1 MFKLNLTRKQTG
13 FTMIEGL
20 LAILTITL
28 FLTGTLQLIAI
39 NTFYKMKNKQ
49 EAQASFWIQEDLE
62 EVRSLAAATDTELTA
77 SCYPTNVNQ
86 TYAYALKLAIQ
97 NQDTNADNPLPGSS
111 PKALLVSNTTQ
122 SPNAKMYRMV
132 REYSIDFDNNSS
144 TIDQPTVL
152 KINYKVEDINASS
165 SSRSRN
171 QDINRDPI
179 IATQYAEVIPNE
191 SFKCD

>member
-1 MFKLNLTRKQTG
+1 MFKLNLTKRQTG
-13 FTMIEGL
+13 FTMMEVL
-20 LAILTITL
+20 LAILTVTF

-62 EVRSLAAATDTELTA
+62 EVLSLATSNLTA

-86 TYAYALKLAIQ
+86 TYAYALKSAIQ
-97 NQDTNADNPLPGSS
+97 NRDTNADNPLPGSS
-111 PKALLVSNTTQ
+111 PKALLVSNTRQ

-132 REYSIDFDNNSS
+132 REYSINFDNDSS

-179 IATQYAEVIPNE
+179 IATQYAEVIPNG
-191 SFKCD
+191 SFDCN

>member
-13 FTMIEGL
+13 FTMIEVL
-20 LAILTITL
+20 LAILTITF

-39 NTFYKMKNKQ
+39 NTLYKMKNKQ

-62 EVRSLAAATDTELTA
+62 EVLSLATSNLTA

-86 TYAYALKLAIQ
+86 TYAYALESAIQ
-97 NQDTNADNPLPGSS
+97 NRDTNADNPLPGSS
-111 PKALLVSNTTQ
+111 PRALLVSNTRQ
-122 SPNAKMYRMV
+122 SPNVKMYRMV
-132 REYSIDFDNNSS
+132 REYSINFDNDSS

-165 SSRSRN
+165 SSPSLNR
-171 QDINRDPI
+171 DINRDPI

-191 SFKCD
+191 SFKCN

>member
-1 MFKLNLTRKQTG
+1 
-13 FTMIEGL
+13 MIEVL
-20 LAILTITL
+20 LAILTITF

-62 EVRSLAAATDTELTA
+62 EVRSLAADTDTELTA
-77 SCYPTNVNQ
+77 SCYPTRKEE
-86 TYAYALKLAIQ
+86 TYAYALQSAIE
-97 NQDTNADNPLPGSS
+97 NRDTNADKPLPGSS

-132 REYSIDFDNNSS
+132 REYSINFDNDSS

-179 IATQYAEVIPNE
+179 IATQYAEVIPNG
-191 SFKCD
+191 SFKCN

>member
-13 FTMIEGL
+13 FAMIEGL

-39 NTFYKMKNKQ
+39 NTLYKMKNKQ

-62 EVRSLAAATDTELTA
+62 EVLSLATSNLTA

-86 TYAYALKLAIQ
+86 TYAYALKSAIQ
-97 NQDTNADNPLPGSS
+97 NRDTNADNPLPGSS
-111 PKALLVSNTTQ
+111 PKALLVSNTRQ

-132 REYSIDFDNNSS
+132 REYSINFDNDSS

-152 KINYKVEDINASS
+152 KINYKVEDINARSDS
-165 SSRSRN
+165 PSRN
-171 QDINRDPI
+171 RDINRDPI

-191 SFKCD
+191 SFNCN

>member
-1 MFKLNLTRKQTG
+1 
-13 FTMIEGL
+13 MIEGL

-62 EVRSLAAATDTELTA
+62 EVRSLAATDRELELTA
-77 SCYPTNVNQ
+77 SCYPTREEE

-97 NQDTNADNPLPGSS
+97 NRDNNDDNPLPGSS

-132 REYSIDFDNNSS
+132 REYSS

-152 KINYKVEDINASS
+152 KINYTVEDINASS

-171 QDINRDPI
+171 QDINRNPI

-191 SFKCD
+191 SFECD

>member
-13 FTMIEGL
+13 FAMIEGL
-20 LAILTITL
+20 VAILTITL

-39 NTFYKMKNKQ
+39 NTLYKMKNKQ

-62 EVRSLAAATDTELTA
+62 EVLSLATSNLTA

-86 TYAYALKLAIQ
+86 TYAYALKSAIQ
-97 NQDTNADNPLPGSS
+97 NRDTNADNPLPGSS
-111 PKALLVSNTTQ
+111 PKALLVSNTRQ

-132 REYSIDFDNNSS
+132 REYSINFDNDSS

-165 SSRSRN
+165 LSRTLNR
-171 QDINRDPI
+171 DINRDPV
-179 IATQYAEVIPNE
+179 IATQYAEVIPNG
-191 SFKCD
+191 SFNCN

>member
-13 FTMIEGL
+13 FAMIEGL

-39 NTFYKMKNKQ
+39 NTLYKMKNKQ

-62 EVRSLAAATDTELTA
+62 EVLSLATSNLTA

-86 TYAYALKLAIQ
+86 TYAYALESAIQ
-97 NQDTNADNPLPGSS
+97 NRDTNADNPLPGSS
-111 PKALLVSNTTQ
+111 PRALLVSNTRQ

-132 REYSIDFDNNSS
+132 REYSINFDNDSS

-165 SSRSRN
+165 SAPSRN

-191 SFKCD
+191 SFKCN

>member
-13 FTMIEGL
+13 FAMIEGL

-62 EVRSLAAATDTELTA
+62 EVRFLATDTNLTA

-97 NQDTNADNPLPGSS
+97 NRDTDPNFPLSGAS

-132 REYSIDFDNNSS
+132 REYSINFDNDSS

-165 SSRSRN
+165 SAPSRN

-191 SFKCD
+191 SFKCN

>member
-13 FTMIEGL
+13 FAMIEGL

-39 NTFYKMKNKQ
+39 NTLYKMKNKQ

-62 EVRSLAAATDTELTA
+62 EVFSLATSNLTA

-86 TYAYALKLAIQ
+86 TYAYALKSAIQ
-97 NQDTNADNPLPGSS
+97 NRDTDADNPLPGSS
-111 PKALLVSNTTQ
+111 PRALLVSNTRQ

-132 REYSIDFDNNSS
+132 REYSINFDNDSS

-152 KINYKVEDINASS
+152 KINYKVEDINA
-165 SSRSRN
+165 RSDSPSLNR
-171 QDINRDPI
+171 DINRDPI

-191 SFKCD
+191 SFKCN

>member
-13 FTMIEGL
+13 FTMIEVL
-20 LAILTITL
+20 LAILTVTL

-62 EVRSLAAATDTELTA
+62 EVRSLATNTNLTA
-77 SCYPTNVNQ
+77 SCYPTRVNQ
-86 TYAYALKLAIQ
+86 TYAYALQLAIQ
-97 NQDTNADNPLPGSS
+97 NQDTDPNSPLPGAS

-122 SPNAKMYRMV
+122 SPNAKMYKMV
-132 REYSIDFDNNSS
+132 REYSINFDDNSN

-165 SSRSRN
+165 LSRTLNR
-171 QDINRDPI
+171 DINRDPV

-191 SFKCD
+191 SFNCN

>member
-1 MFKLNLTRKQTG
+1 
-13 FTMIEGL
+13 MIEGL

-39 NTFYKMKNKQ
+39 NTLYKMKNKQ

-62 EVRSLAAATDTELTA
+62 EVLSLATSNLTA

-86 TYAYALKLAIQ
+86 TYAYALESAIQ
-97 NQDTNADNPLPGSS
+97 NRDTNADNPLPGSS
-111 PKALLVSNTTQ
+111 PRALLVSNTRQ
-122 SPNAKMYRMV
+122 SPNVKMYRMV
-132 REYSIDFDNNSS
+132 REYSINFDNDSS

-165 SSRSRN
+165 SAPSRN
-171 QDINRDPI
+171 QDINRDPV

-191 SFKCD
+191 SFKCN

>member
-13 FTMIEGL
+13 FAMIEGL
-20 LAILTITL
+20 VAILTITL

-39 NTFYKMKNKQ
+39 NTLYKMKNKQ

-62 EVRSLAAATDTELTA
+62 EVLSLATSNLTA

-86 TYAYALKLAIQ
+86 TYAYALKSAIQ
-97 NQDTNADNPLPGSS
+97 NRDTNADNPLPGSS
-111 PKALLVSNTTQ
+111 PKALLVSNTRQ

-132 REYSIDFDNNSS
+132 REYSINFDNDSS

-152 KINYKVEDINASS
+152 KINYKVEDINARSDS
-165 SSRSRN
+165 PSRN
-171 QDINRDPI
+171 RDINRDPI

-191 SFKCD
+191 SFNCN

>member
-13 FTMIEGL
+13 FAMIEGL

-39 NTFYKMKNKQ
+39 NTLYKMKNKQ

-62 EVRSLAAATDTELTA
+62 EVLSLATSNLTA

-86 TYAYALKLAIQ
+86 TYAYALESAIQ
-97 NQDTNADNPLPGSS
+97 NRDTNADNPLPGSS
-111 PKALLVSNTTQ
+111 PRALLVSNTRQ
-122 SPNAKMYRMV
+122 SPNVKMYRMV
-132 REYSIDFDNNSS
+132 REYSINFDNDSS

-165 SSRSRN
+165 SSPSLNR
-171 QDINRDPI
+171 DINRDPI

-191 SFKCD
+191 SFKCN

>member
-13 FTMIEGL
+13 FAMIEGL

-39 NTFYKMKNKQ
+39 NTLYKMKNKQ

-62 EVRSLAAATDTELTA
+62 EVLSLATSNLTA

-86 TYAYALKLAIQ
+86 TYAYALKSAIQ
-97 NQDTNADNPLPGSS
+97 NRDTNADNPLPGSS
-111 PKALLVSNTTQ
+111 PRALLVSNTRQ
-122 SPNAKMYRMV
+122 SPNVKMYRMV
-132 REYSIDFDNNSS
+132 REYSINFDNDSS

-165 SSRSRN
+165 SSPSLNR
-171 QDINRDPI
+171 DINRDPI

-191 SFKCD
+191 SFNCN

>member
-13 FTMIEGL
+13 FAMIEGL
-20 LAILTITL
+20 VAILTITL

-62 EVRSLAAATDTELTA
+62 EVLSLATSNLTA

-86 TYAYALKLAIQ
+86 TYAYALKSAIQ
-97 NQDTNADNPLPGSS
+97 NRDTNADNPLPGSS

-122 SPNAKMYRMV
+122 SPNAKMYKMV

-152 KINYKVEDINASS
+152 KINYKVEDINARSD
-165 SSRSRN
+165 SRSRN
-171 QDINRDPI
+171 QDINRRDPV
-179 IATQYAEVIPNE
+179 IATQYAEVIPNA
-191 SFKCD
+191 SFECN